1 MFEFSKLDPRL
12 LKIHFQNSNY
22 SFATE
27 LLTEVKKKC
36 RSGSIP
42 SSTQALRQVVIKWV
56 ALF

>member
-27 LLTEVKKKC
+27 LLTEVKK
-36 RSGSIP
+36 SVEVD
-42 SSTQALRQVVIKWV
+42 QYQVAPKP
-56 ALF
+56 